1 MGNVAF
7 NSTEQVQELY
17 GTCDD
22 AKKEN
27 VNLWLPYFNVWT
39 VYQTNH
45 SILDGSQEI
54 DVNDG
59 SPEVNSLKIP
69 KIGDVN
75 QRLWSTVLA
84 DAVTTKE
91 SYSGNIYRMVDHF
104 MAPRVELNDAESVDI
119 SVSVNENYTGNI
131 QSTIHWGALPMQLLI
146 LFLVTIKLLLFLEFM
161 FNMSFFIVNM
171 SLSVNDG
178 KQVVRTIKE
187 LFASMVNVAVAN
199 LAICIVIW
207 VSLTVDGAL
216 SLILFAFFCFLI
228 YQTLKNLVS
237 SNGVFTPKIL
247 RKPVM
252 LTRRFLM
259 RMVSPTGSRTH
270 SAPEDAAENDD
281 DQDEQDDDNNE
292 NGASDEDEKKESNGG
307 DEDEDEEES

>member
-1 MGNVAF
+1 M
-7 NSTEQVQELY
+7 
-17 GTCDD
+17 
-22 AKKEN
+22 
-27 VNLWLPYFNVWT
+27 WT

-45 SILDGSQEI
+45 NILDSSQGI
-54 DVNDG
+54 NTNDG
-59 SPEVNSLKIP
+59 TPEVDNLRIP
-69 KIGDVN
+69 KIGDVE
-75 QRLWSTVLA
+75 QRIWSTVLA

-104 MAPRVELNDAESVDI
+104 MAPRVVLNDAESVDLSI
-119 SVSVNENYTGNI
+119 SVNENYTGNI

-178 KQVVRTIKE
+178 KQVVRTVKE

-270 SAPEDAAENDD
+270 SAPEDAADNDD
-281 DQDEQDDDNNE
+281 GEAEQNDDGNE
-292 NGASDEDEKKESNGG
+292 NNANDEGDEKESDGG
-307 DEDEDEEES
+307 DSDEEES